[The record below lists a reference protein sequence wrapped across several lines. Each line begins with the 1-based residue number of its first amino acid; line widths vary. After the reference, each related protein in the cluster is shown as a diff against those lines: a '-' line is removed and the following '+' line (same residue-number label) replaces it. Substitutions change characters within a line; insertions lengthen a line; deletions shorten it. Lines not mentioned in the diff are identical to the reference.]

1 MLDDDAFDPIYM
13 AVVDAVEE
21 SVVNAMLAA
30 EDMAGTRINRSKIEA
45 IPIKPLLEIMKQ
57 HGRLGQ

>member
-30 EDMAGTRINRSKIEA
+30 EDMVGTRINRSKIEA
-45 IPIKPLLEIMKQ
+45 IPIVPLLEIIKQ
-57 HGRLGQ
+57 YDRLE